1 MATATTTAGAAR
13 RPKRIFYVLTALLTA
28 AIIVVGFAPTFYLR
42 DAALGPLKPLLAV
55 HGAVFT
61 VWLGLFL
68 AQTLLVPAGRTDL
81 HRKLGWASLAW
92 AGLMVVLGVAAGLD
106 TLRGGQPPVP
116 VDVRQFAMLPFG
128 DIAIFGGLVAWGA
141 SLRRRSDWHKRLM
154 TMATVGLLTPAL
166 ARIPALMPFG
176 PPGFL
181 GLTALAV
188 AGVIAFDWIAHG
200 RPHPANL
207 WSGALVG
214 LGKPVLLFGVAV
226 TPPWLALMDA
236 LR

>member
-1 MATATTTAGAAR
+1 MAASPTTAGVTR
-13 RPKRIFYVLTALLTA
+13 RPKRRFYVLVALLTA
-28 AIIVVGFAPTFYLR
+28 GVVIVGFAPTFYMR
-42 DAALGPLKPLLAV
+42 TAELGPLKPVLAA

-61 VWLGLFL
+61 VWLALFL

-92 AGLMVVLGVAAGLD
+92 AGVMVALGIAAALD

-116 VDVRQFAMLPFG
+116 GDIRQFAMLPFG
-128 DIAIFGGLVAWGA
+128 DIAIFAGLVAWGA
-141 SLRRRSDWHKRLM
+141 FLRQRSDWHKRLM
-154 TMATVGLLTPAL
+154 TMATVSLLTPAL

-181 GLTALAV
+181 SLTLVAV

-207 WSGALVG
+207 WSGALIG
-214 LGKPVLLFGVAV
+214 LGKPILLFGVAA
-226 TPPWLALMDA
+226 TPAWLALMDA